1 MSRRGTIWS
10 EDAEHL
16 PDAVTHLQTLLSAH
30 TCSETEL
37 YSVHMSPQHPNLL
50 WMPGSST
57 F

>member
-1 MSRRGTIWS
+1 MSRQGTIWR

-37 YSVHMSPQHPNLL
+37 YSVHVSPQHPNLL
-50 WMPGSST
+50 WMP
-57 F
+57 